1 MIKLGE
7 SDIVAGPVERT
18 PSVHDASRMEMQLPL
33 RLDDD
38 DDDDVLLLLKLNERF
53 DETNPLY
60 ELLL

>member
-1 MIKLGE
+1 MMKLGG

-38 DDDDVLLLLKLNERF
+38 DDVLLLLKLNERF

-60 ELLL
+60 EMLL